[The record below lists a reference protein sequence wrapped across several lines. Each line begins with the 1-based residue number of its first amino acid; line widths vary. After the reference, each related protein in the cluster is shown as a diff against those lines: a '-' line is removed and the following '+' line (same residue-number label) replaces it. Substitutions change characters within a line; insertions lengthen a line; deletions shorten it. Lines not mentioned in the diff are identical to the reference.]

1 MKKYLPLSLV
11 LFLASCYYQR
21 PVATEN
27 TYNNKDYKVDYLFEH
42 DGCKVYRFY
51 DRGNYIYFTNCNGET
66 ITQTDSTAI
75 RNSIKVALV
84 TQQGKK
90 QDGIKQ

>member
-1 MKKYLPLSLV
+1 MRKYLPLLPV
-11 LFLASCYYQR
+11 LLLASCYYQR

-51 DRGNYIYFTNCNGET
+51 DRGNYIYFTNCNGEA
-66 ITQTDSTAI
+66 IAQTDSTAI
-75 RNSIKVALV
+75 RNSIQVAL
-84 TQQGKK
+84 KRK
-90 QDGIKQ
+90 NPY